1 MYQYLRINLGP
12 DGSSIGSIDLDL
24 LLERVKHCWLK
35 PQHKIKVIQKNV
47 LPKAACVADLGD
59 ASDDSMQELDPKIRK
74 CVRRILGL
82 KKSVP
87 DTYIHSRANDGGWE
101 SGGP

>member
-1 MYQYLRINLGP
+1 M
-12 DGSSIGSIDLDL
+12 
-24 LLERVKHCWLK
+24 KHCWLK

-59 ASDDSMQELDPKIRK
+59 ASNDSMQELDPKIRK

-87 DTYIHSRANDGGWE
+87 DTYIHSRANDGGLGVRWTLDHVNMCKTARK
-101 SGGP
+101 S